1 MCSNNRISLEPLLL
15 ALTLLTFTAQGDEPA
30 PPVSMFALPKI
41 PIQTAEQLQPAR
53 ESSATVEINAL
64 SLGSAPAL
72 DQGHDEMSVSSVAG
86 GDLGS
91 LSPVSIG
98 TWESMNGLPVLSQ
111 IEQPEELGGAI
122 GWVSENVWDPVFA
135 PEVVKLGKVKIT
147 GGVVAAIKRKNPFCL
162 LNPLVFAAS
171 W

>member
-1 MCSNNRISLEPLLL
+1 MNRISLGPLVL
-15 ALTLLTFTAQGDEPA
+15 ALTLLALTAQGDEPA
-30 PPVSMFALPKI
+30 PPVSLFALPGI

-53 ESSATVEINAL
+53 GSFPVTETNTF
-64 SLGSAPAL
+64 SLRSAPAT
-72 DQGHDEMSVSSVAG
+72 DQGFDEMSVSSMATS
-86 GDLGS
+86 DLGI

-98 TWESMNGLPVLSQ
+98 TWESMNSLPVLSR

-135 PEVVKLGKVKIT
+135 PEVVKLGKIKVT

-162 LNPLVFAAS
+162 LHPLVFAAS